1 MPMIRRPTPSSR
13 ACLLLALVLL
23 PLRAAVAGDAPPA
36 LIPLPAQLE
45 LQQGRFSVDAHT
57 PIVLADH
64 EASTRRTA
72 DYLIDLLARTRG
84 LRLKIGRSDGA
95 TPAIVLQRDPQ
106 AAVSEAEGYALS
118 VTPQGIRVEARDDAG
133 LFHGA
138 VTLYQLL
145 TPDAE
150 HGKVEVPALSIRDW
164 PRFGWRG
171 LMLDSARHFQSVAE
185 VERLI
190 DQMAQHKLDV
200 LHWHLTDDQGWRIQ
214 IKRYPELTRI
224 GAWRTSTDAGHG
236 GTGGRYGGF
245 YTQDEIR
252 RVVAYAAARHV
263 TLVPEIDLPGHAQ
276 AAVASYPQLGVTG
289 ARPSVSGDWGVNPW
303 LYNVDEDTFTFI
315 ERVLD
320 EVMALFPSRYIH
332 VGGDEAIKDQWK
344 ASPAVQ
350 TKMRELGIAS
360 EDALQGWFIGRIG
373 QYLERHGRKL
383 IGWDEIL
390 EGENLPADATVM
402 SWRGTDG
409 AIKAAL
415 LGHDVVMSP
424 APGLYLDHVQGD
436 LADEYAGR
444 LGVEPL
450 KSVYGFQ
457 PVPAVLSAAQ
467 ARHVLG
473 VQANVWTE
481 HMPTMAHVEHAVFP
495 RLDALSEVAWSPAAA
510 NNWPGFLG
518 RLPAQLARY
527 RAQRIPV
534 ADGAFAVDIAT
545 DRNVALATGKATVT
559 LSNQTDFGAIHY
571 TLDGSTPTP
580 ASPSYDAPFNVTLPA
595 TVRAASF
602 AADGSALAAPRQ
614 RELDRTSLLSFP
626 GTELANCPG
635 GNFRLRVQPTPDAA
649 STQPV
654 YAVNVFDTCQVYP
667 PTLMEG
673 VRAIHV
679 DAVRLERNFALAH
692 EVKLVVSR
700 PHATPFG
707 ELVVHADR
715 CDGPV
720 LASMPLPDP
729 ARSPR
734 QFALDA
740 TLPAQSGE
748 HGLCLVYTAPTDG
761 PLYALGRVSLTEGHG
776 AGPAARRGVVAGVAH
791 PGAGRGDQRAGGM
804 VAARPRHAL
813 AGRAATHRRVLRG
826 GRDARH
832 LHATARVVDRLRGA
846 AGGLCGLAAVR
857 RHAGEVG
864 QHRRPRGRHGVR
876 PLRVGPR
883 PPHRPGARP
892 GGPAQHAAGDRQQ
905 PARPVRRRVVAR
917 RAA

>member
-1 MPMIRRPTPSSR
+1 MLGHPVQEMPMIRCPIPSSR
-13 ACLLLALVLL
+13 LCLLLALALL
-23 PLRAAVAGDAPPA
+23 PLRVAFADAAPPA
-36 LIPLPAQLE
+36 LIPQPAQLE
-45 LQQGRFSVDAHT
+45 LQQGHFSVDAHT
-57 PIVLADH
+57 PIVLADRD
-64 EASTRRTA
+64 AATRQTA

-84 LRLKIGRSDGA
+84 LRLKIGKGDGA
-95 TPAIVLQRDPQ
+95 AQSIVLQRDPQ
-106 AAVSEAEGYALS
+106 APVSEAEGYALS
-118 VTPQGIRVEARDDAG
+118 VTSQGIRVQAREDAG

-145 TPDAE
+145 TPDASQ
-150 HGKVEVPALSIRDW
+150 GRVDVPALSIRDW

-224 GAWRTSTDAGHG
+224 GAWRTPPGAGHG
-236 GTGGRYGGF
+236 GEPARYGGF
-245 YTQDEIR
+245 YTQAQIR
-252 RVVAYAAARHV
+252 QVVAYAAARHV
-263 TLVPEIDLPGHAQ
+263 TIVPELDMPGHAQ
-276 AAVASYPQLGVTG
+276 AAVASYPERGVTG
-289 ARPSVSGDWGVNPW
+289 ERPQVSADAGVHPW

-315 ERVLD
+315 DHMLD
-320 EVMALFPSRYIH
+320 EVMALFPSPYIH

-350 TKMRELGIAS
+350 AKMRELGVTS

-373 QYLERHGRKL
+373 QYLEHHGRKL
-383 IGWDEIL
+383 VGWDEIL

-424 APGLYLDHVQGD
+424 SPGLYFDHVQSG

-444 LGVEPL
+444 LGVESL
-450 KSVYGFQ
+450 QSVYAFQ
-457 PVPAVLSAAQ
+457 PVPGVLSAAQ

-473 VQANVWTE
+473 VQANAWTE
-481 HMPTMAHVEHAVFP
+481 HMPTMAHVEHQVFP
-495 RLDALSEVAWSPAAA
+495 RLDALSEVAWSPAGT
-510 NNWPGFLG
+510 NNWPGFLS

-527 RAQRIPV
+527 RRQHINV
-534 ADGAFAVDIAT
+534 ADGAFAVDIAV
-545 DRNVALATGKATVT
+545 DRNVALATAKATVT
-559 LSNQTDFGAIHY
+559 LSNQTAYGAIHY
-571 TLDGSTPTP
+571 TLDGSVPTP
-580 ASPSYDAPFNVTLPA
+580 ASPRYDLPFNVTLPA

-602 AADGSALAAPRQ
+602 AADGSALAAPRE
-614 RELDRTSLLSFP
+614 RVLDRPHLLSLA

-635 GNFRLRVQPTPDAA
+635 MDFRLLLQPMPDAT

-654 YAVNVFDTCQVYP
+654 YAANLFDTCQLYP

-673 VRAIHV
+673 VGAIHV
-679 DAVRLERNFALAH
+679 DAVRLERNFQLAH
-692 EVKLVVSR
+692 EAKLVVSR

-720 LASMPLPDP
+720 LATVPLPDP

-734 QFALDA
+734 QFRLDA
-740 TLPAQSGE
+740 KLPGQSGE
-748 HGLCLVYTAPTDG
+748 HGLCLIYTAPTDG
-761 PLYALGRVSLTEGHG
+761 PLYALGRV
-776 AGPAARRGVVAGVAH
+776 
-791 PGAGRGDQRAGGM
+791 
-804 VAARPRHAL
+804 AL
-813 AGRAATHRRVLRG
+813 
-826 GRDARH
+826 
-832 LHATARVVDRLRGA
+832 
-846 AGGLCGLAAVR
+846 
-857 RHAGEVG
+857 E
-864 QHRRPRGRHGVR
+864 QKP
-876 PLRVGPR
+876 
-883 PPHRPGARP
+883 
-892 GGPAQHAAGDRQQ
+892 
-905 PARPVRRRVVAR
+905 
-917 RAA
+917 